1 MNMKEHTITIDV
13 ETNGLDE
20 TREQIEGI
28 TDALANI
35 PPQVVIRNC
44 RHCEINIHPQQKV
57 ILNNSEFNMEGK

>member
-13 ETNGLDE
+13 EANGLEE

-28 TDALANI
+28 TDALADI

-44 RHCEINIHPQQKV
+44 RHCEINIHPQQRV